1 MSYPPTSITPPPP
14 NPYNIQ
20 AVKRYVFNETGN
32 IMVASTEIGSS
43 EIEDSVRHVFAEVAV
58 FFAAMTKAMSTSI
71 DPASGEPYSIYDYK
85 ALEGIIDG
93 SGLFVQVTEED
104 VSYSSSSV
112 GVQLSKELIEALLGL
127 ASGEGELGF
136 AQGMIASMGSRGVK
150 IGASSW
156 KSDSRVANIVF
167 VCEYL
172 LGMPIVSAI
181 VVYVDAA
188 KYTKQ
193 FKLGPCISA
202 SSTSFDM
209 TMHKDTYMFV
219 TPKFIKQYS
228 GDLLSVESDL
238 QFLEFVDYLRDLVE
252 RMPVVT
258 AVEGLTG
265 EPAPDALN
273 TGTTYAMVGAF
284 LTGSD
289 PSATDKISL
298 KFMEKADGATIK
310 LNSAQPNVV
319 TFTVSGSSSKAS
331 AIGIYGG
338 TSGTTLIASTARAF
352 TVHGHSGE
360 AEAETSEAD

>member
-1 MSYPPTSITPPPP
+1 
-14 NPYNIQ
+14 
-20 AVKRYVFNETGN
+20 
-32 IMVASTEIGSS
+32 
-43 EIEDSVRHVFAEVAV
+43 
-58 FFAAMTKAMSTSI
+58 
-71 DPASGEPYSIYDYK
+71 
-85 ALEGIIDG
+85 
-93 SGLFVQVTEED
+93 
-104 VSYSSSSV
+104 
-112 GVQLSKELIEALLGL
+112 VQLSKELIEALLGL
-127 ASGEGELGF
+127 ATGEGELSF

-193 FKLGPCISA
+193 FNLGPCISG
-202 SSTSFDM
+202 STTSFDM

-219 TPKFIKQYS
+219 TPKFIKEYS

-258 AVEGLTG
+258 AVEDLSG
-265 EPAPDALN
+265 ESAPDALIAD
-273 TGTTYAMVGAF
+273 TTYAMVGAF

-289 PSATDKISL
+289 PTASGKVSL
-298 KFMEKADGATIK
+298 KFVEKADGATIK

-319 TFTVSGSSSKAS
+319 TFTVSGSSTKAS
-331 AIGIYGG
+331 AIGIYDGD
-338 TSGTTLIASTARAF
+338 SSTTPIASTARAF
-352 TVHGHSGE
+352 TVRAHSGGVT
-360 AEAETSEAD
+360 AEAGSAEPE